1 MRRITKPPSGLVLAA
16 ITVAAALAAAALPLA
31 ALASNAGPGA

>member
-1 MRRITKPPSGLVLAA
+1 MRRITRPSS
-16 ITVAAALAAAALPLA
+16 ALAVFALTLLGALVAFALPLA